1 MEDRLKERL
10 TGAILLLVLVVGLV
24 PEIFRGEHSSLSAAR
39 GTAADTNQHLYTID
53 LKDAKPAPDETV
65 VATQPATLPAEV
77 EAPPEPHQPV
87 PPAASAPSTGAK
99 PGPAA
104 VAPAAAPAASH
115 SASSASSAHSPAH
128 PPAKAEAGFAVQIGS
143 FSSRDHAN
151 TLLQQAAKKG
161 VRVVIVGPDEHG
173 VFRVRS
179 PVVHTRQEAVTIQ
192 DRLRAQG
199 LKGVIGPAN

>member
-10 TGAILLLVLVVGLV
+10 TGAILLVVLVVGLV
-24 PEIFRGEHSSLSAAR
+24 PEIFRGEHSTASGAS

-65 VATQPATLPAEV
+65 VATQPASLPAEV
-77 EAPPEPHQPV
+77 EAPPEAPHEPA
-87 PPAASAPSTGAK
+87 PPAASASSAAHK
-99 PGPAA
+99 PVPPA
-104 VAPAAAPAASH
+104 VAPPAASAASR
-115 SASSASSAHSPAH
+115 SASSASAAHA
-128 PPAKAEAGFAVQIGS
+128 PAKAEAGFAVQIGS

-151 TLLQQAAKKG
+151 TLLKQAAKKG
-161 VRVVIVGPDEHG
+161 VRVLIVGPDEHG

-192 DRLRAQG
+192 DKLRAQG
-199 LKGVIGPAN
+199 FKGVIGPAN